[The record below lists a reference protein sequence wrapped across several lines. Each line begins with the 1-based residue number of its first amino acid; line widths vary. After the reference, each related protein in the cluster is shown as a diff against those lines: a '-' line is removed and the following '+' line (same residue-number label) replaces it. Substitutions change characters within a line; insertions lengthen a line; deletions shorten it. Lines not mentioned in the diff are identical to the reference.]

1 MRSFRLIMAAVTLL
15 LLAGLAG
22 CGGGSGGGTSI
33 ASGIGGT
40 GKIASGSITGFG
52 SIFVNGVEYNIDAA
66 NCSVDDTDVT
76 GACQANLALGMVVAV
91 EGTVSGS
98 VGTATS
104 VVFDAN
110 VEGPVSGLVT
120 SADGFTRTFSVL
132 GTSVTVEKVGTR
144 FDDRVPGFSFSTLA
158 ENNVVEVSGFLD
170 AGGTLQATY
179 IEKKADAAAIGSTPV
194 ELKGTVADVTG
205 SGGPGDSFTLNG
217 VAVSILPGADLG
229 EVPGGRVANGDFV
242 DARGLLTGTASIDAN
257 RIQLEDPRI
266 GSDGDEVSVE
276 GLVSGFNGDPG
287 NFQVAGQ
294 TVDASGATFEP
305 ADLQLANG
313 ARLEVEGVING
324 TTLVAGSVEAR
335 GGEIRI
341 DATIADVTAT
351 TLTVAL
357 GSGSITV
364 AINSQTTLEDSTDTI
379 EHPRLSDFSA
389 GDFVEI
395 RGFVDTGG
403 VVASEI
409 HRNTA
414 DNVVLQGPVDSFV
427 NGSSITVLGVTFFT
441 DGSTGFRD
449 ASESSVNAAA
459 FYATLAQG
467 DLVVIRDNQPGD
479 GTADRVAQED

>member
-1 MRSFRLIMAAVTLL
+1 
-15 LLAGLAG
+15 
-22 CGGGSGGGTSI
+22 
-33 ASGIGGT
+33 
-40 GKIASGSITGFG
+40 
-52 SIFVNGVEYNIDAA
+52 
-66 NCSVDDTDVT
+66 
-76 GACQANLALGMVVAV
+76 
-91 EGTVSGS
+91 

>member
-1 MRSFRLIMAAVTLL
+1 
-15 LLAGLAG
+15 
-22 CGGGSGGGTSI
+22 
-33 ASGIGGT
+33 
-40 GKIASGSITGFG
+40 
-52 SIFVNGVEYNIDAA
+52 
-66 NCSVDDTDVT
+66 
-76 GACQANLALGMVVAV
+76 MVVAV